1 MTSGQSGR
9 QPWVSL
15 LGMTGIFVLLLALT
29 HSVYAPKA
37 SALLKD
43 VLGPVLSSPAEEDEN
58 SEQVQE
64 RSATTG
70 NRGLL
75 SLPEIKLELPTIK
88 VDTPI
93 IKVETPPVKVETGP
107 DLRDTRVD
115 VPSIKVDTP
124 IIRAETPKVEA
135 NTKSVVPEVRVTVP
149 EVEVKTPII
158 QAQTPEIKVDV
169 KPKPV
174 LPDINVTVPRGEV
187 KTPVVEVATPAIE
200 VHVPPVVPGKQPSE
214 PTVTLPTQPQPTENP
229 NQPVIQ
235 PVDQETVSEAPVS
248 VTPTV
253 PEAPVVEPE
262 QELILHPVQPGL
274 NSEQPEQAVELDLP
288 VELLPTTEQTGL
300 EAVTGAG
307 VNPAQPDQAVSQPG
321 ADAKVEDRASA
332 VDGQRAEPQPQE
344 RQQPVR
350 QPVTALPPVWNSS
363 GSSVTPGQQGG
374 GLGGSPS
381 AGGGV
386 PTAPIHLTEAA
397 ALGLP
402 PVSGIR
408 LSNLYLLGKDQ
419 WCQPPPGQPPM
430 YAFFSNYCDV
440 TTFTT

>member
-9 QPWVSL
+9 QQRVSL
-15 LGMTGIFVLLLALT
+15 LGMIGMLVLLLALT

-43 VLGPVLSSPAEEDEN
+43 VLGPVLSSPTEEDEN

-70 NRGLL
+70 NSGLL

-93 IKVETPPVKVETGP
+93 VKVETPPVTVETGP
-107 DLRDTRVD
+107 DLRDTKVD

-135 NTKSVVPEVRVTVP
+135 NTKSVVPEVKVTVP

-158 QAQTPEIKVDV
+158 RAQTPEVKVDV
-169 KPKPV
+169 KPEPV
-174 LPDINVTVPRGEV
+174 IPDIKVTVPRGEV
-187 KTPVVEVATPAIE
+187 KTPIVEVETPAVE
-200 VHVPPVVPGKQPSE
+200 VHVPPVAPGKQPSE
-214 PTVTLPTQPQPTENP
+214 PTEILPVQPQPTENP
-229 NQPVIQ
+229 NQIGVQ
-235 PVDQETVSEAPVS
+235 PVDQEPASATPVPG
-248 VTPTV
+248 TPSA

-262 QELILHPVQPGL
+262 M
-274 NSEQPEQAVELDLP
+274 NSGQPEQP
-288 VELLPTTEQTGL
+288 VELELPFELMPTTEQTEL

-307 VNPAQPDQAVSQPG
+307 VHPAQPDQVVSQPG
-321 ADAKVEDRASA
+321 ADAKVEDRVSA
-332 VDGQRAEPQPQE
+332 VDGQRAEPQSQE
-344 RQQPVR
+344 RQQPLR
-350 QPVTALPPVWNSS
+350 QPVTALPPVWSSS

-381 AGGGV
+381 AGGGG

-397 ALGLP
+397 APGLP
-402 PVSGIR
+402 SVNGIR

-430 YAFFSNYCDV
+430 YAFFSIYCDV